1 MTNISMASSSE
12 AGAETGTDTNEYH
25 LAQLKCRCRVCACIC
40 RKYCHSTTKVSDKFS
55 MPKDLQ
61 EAFGIEVSQD
71 NPEVHPQTVCN
82 NCYLKMRQKLKNKN
96 TNSSL
101 QMFQWVHHTQ
111 CCPQCHLFQQEEVG
125 GRPKGKQ
132 PATWDG
138 TSKLAVATASFPIF
152 FHPTFQF
159 QRHPAT
165 WCPVPFLLNVSWPSS
180 TGCMWTTSVWYM
192 HCWLHAEQQWVS
204 GTSLLWWSTVQYQQL
219 I

>member
-125 GRPKGKQ
+125 GRPKSSRKNRGRPKGKQ
-132 PATWDG
+132 PAT
-138 TSKLAVATASFPIF
+138 
-152 FHPTFQF
+152 
-159 QRHPAT
+159 
-165 WCPVPFLLNVSWPSS
+165 
-180 TGCMWTTSVWYM
+180 
-192 HCWLHAEQQWVS
+192 
-204 GTSLLWWSTVQYQQL
+204 
-219 I
+219 